1 MKASM
6 QQLIQNQS
14 FQGERPLFNSHN
26 IKLINVQIL
35 EGESAL
41 KEGSNLEC
49 EKCNFFGMYPLWH
62 ITGGN
67 IHDCHFDTRARAGIW
82 YSQNF
87 EVSNCQ
93 IDAPK
98 MFRKLKDFKI
108 SNCNFTNAEETLWCC
123 DNIELFK
130 VKAINGNNFALDSH
144 NFKVVELNLVSK
156 YVFQNCSNITI
167 KDSIID
173 SKDAFWETDNVIV
186 ENSILKG
193 EYLGWHS
200 RNLTLRNCKIIGTQ
214 PLCYADNLVID
225 NCSFDENCDLAFE
238 DSTVNA
244 TINTRMVSIKNPKSG
259 KIKLKGL
266 DKLIIDEYVKAPNDC
281 KIEIIES

>member
-1 MKASM
+1 MFYVR
-6 QQLIQNQS
+6 L
-14 FQGERPLFNSHN
+14 
-26 IKLINVQIL
+26 LINVQIL

-167 KDSIID
+167 NGV
-173 SKDAFWETDNVIV
+173 ET
-186 ENSILKG
+186 ERRSYKGLKLLK
-193 EYLGWHS
+193 LGAMP
-200 RNLTLRNCKIIGTQ
+200 C
-214 PLCYADNLVID
+214 
-225 NCSFDENCDLAFE
+225 
-238 DSTVNA
+238 
-244 TINTRMVSIKNPKSG
+244 
-259 KIKLKGL
+259 KLKL
-266 DKLIIDEYVKAPNDC
+266 YQNLYLL
-281 KIEIIES
+281 